1 MHNTHSLGRTRQLS
15 QMYFT
20 HSLPIL
26 TLHNQPST
34 VNKQWLSLRESRM
47 SSHTRFNTSR
57 KTETAAM
64 LGIFLGKNA
73 VYSSRRPSIPFC
85 ILFLLF
91 CKCRNLSYLKC
102 YSRICHRE
110 ANAILAK
117 PGRAC
122 AKISMFP
129 VKPRRGLA
137 DFNAE
142 SIVSCLRQRDLTG
155 FFLHNYKNMM
165 LLVGAMSMRVEI
177 RDTWVTLLSVNI
189 VFDSCRRQNIW
200 VCNPASRETWPS
212 REITGEPLNSRILVP
227 NRRESTGVLPGALR
241 NWSSR
246 LLRSSTYTG
255 LRNQR

>member
-1 MHNTHSLGRTRQLS
+1 MAVIKSPVCQVTLASTPAEKRKLPRCS
-15 QMYFT
+15 AYFLVKMQFT
-20 HSLPIL
+20 DRDGH
-26 TLHNQPST
+26 
-34 VNKQWLSLRESRM
+34 R
-47 SSHTRFNTSR
+47 SHFV
-57 KTETAAM
+57 
-64 LGIFLGKNA
+64 F
-73 VYSSRRPSIPFC
+73 YFY
-85 ILFLLF
+85 FF

-122 AKISMFP
+122 AKIFMFP
-129 VKPRRGLA
+129 VKPRRCLA

-155 FFLHNYKNMM
+155 FFCIIIKIGCCL
-165 LLVGAMSMRVEI
+165 SMRVEI

-212 REITGEPLNSRILVP
+212 CEITGEPLNSRILVS